1 MKLNWYE
8 AYLWYS
14 SSHCKEN
21 GTFKR
26 FSAARID
33 KKTLMYDVPEA
44 DDVPEFANAIRARRN
59 EQARKQKEASK

>member
-1 MKLNWYE
+1 MKLNWHE

-26 FSAARID
+26 FSEGRLD
-33 KKTLMYDVPEA
+33 KKTLMYDIPEA
-44 DDVPEFANAIRARRN
+44 DDVPDFVATIKSRRN
-59 EQARKQKEASK
+59 KFAGENRKHKQ